1 MHVLYDMAQVELTDI
16 DTGSSSDE
24 ADDMEEE
31 NTSETEKEGKE
42 KKSERV
48 EKESLRNN
56 YQTYQIVLRLLESL
70 THNSYI
76 AGVNK
81 HLLPRIPSTPPP
93 EFISLA

>member
-1 MHVLYDMAQVELTDI
+1 MHVLYDVAQVELTDI

-48 EKESLRNN
+48 
-56 YQTYQIVLRLLESL
+56 
-70 THNSYI
+70 
-76 AGVNK
+76 
-81 HLLPRIPSTPPP
+81 TPK
-93 EFISLA
+93 